1 MKVEQAKLK
10 RRHSHGILSTP
21 QPLSQ
26 ISVLTDP
33 PFAKFHTPSAT
44 TAAAAAAA
52 STRFSVGGRPSM
64 VREVA
69 FDEEEDE
76 EAEEDSRE
84 HNLTSK
90 REESSSEWEKRKAK
104 VMSKISPP
112 PKFSGQHGGG
122 EGHGGA
128 LGQHGHQLPQ
138 RSIGSLSDACPQ
150 SVCSSS

>member
-1 MKVEQAKLK
+1 MCDMSTEYAFVAITYTLRLCKPPVGSLSVVHTVSVACSISGLQSPLHHVETDGQQEHE

-33 PFAKFHTPSAT
+33 SFAKFHTPSAT

-90 REESSSEWEKRKAK
+90 REESSSEWEN
-104 VMSKISPP
+104 VT
-112 PKFSGQHGGG
+112 G
-122 EGHGGA
+122 
-128 LGQHGHQLPQ
+128 
-138 RSIGSLSDACPQ
+138 
-150 SVCSSS
+150 